1 MKSHGQHL
9 RRSNKWSDVGE
20 TMALVKPS
28 RKHLRRSQ
36 CASRIGWRIC
46 LLTKC
51 TSRPLIGY
59 FLWNPDLWDIKC
71 EVNPPAITSRKQKVW
86 NGGETWNCTLL
97 RVRSVYLGLA
107 KRRQRRKREK
117 QPKRSPARQWLQRYS
132 RSGTKWRQQK
142 ARREGSIQRY
152 VKLCGEGGIG
162 KRSRWEG
169 GR

>member
-1 MKSHGQHL
+1 
-9 RRSNKWSDVGE
+9 
-20 TMALVKPS
+20 MALVKPS
-28 RKHLRRSQ
+28 RKHLRQSQ
-36 CASRIGWRIC
+36 CASRERWRIC
-46 LLTKC
+46 LLTNCTKC
-51 TSRPLIGY
+51 WHLIGY

-97 RVRSVYLGLA
+97 RVRSVYLGLL
-107 KRRQRRKREK
+107 KRRQRRKRKK

-142 ARREGSIQRY
+142 ARREGSIPRN
-152 VKLCGEGGIG
+152 VKLCVEGGIG
-162 KRSRWEG
+162 KGSRWEW